1 MSKDV
6 MQKRGKFI
14 GKVNSLLQEFHFT
27 EPSILTKLVNIHNT
41 TFYGSGIWNAS
52 EMPVEEHWRVPLLQ
66 ELLKIRQGHLKLGN
80 LDTMEISYLI
90 DNLCTS

>member
-1 MSKDV
+1 MLGNTLRQLLDKCSMTESGLDV
-6 MQKRGKFI
+6 
-14 GKVNSLLQEFHFT
+14 
-27 EPSILTKLVNIHNT
+27 LTAPLVKKKLAY
-41 TFYGSGIWNAS
+41 F